1 MAAQRSSIAV
11 GVARASLT
19 LATAFA
25 LTRVFAG
32 RSWLFPMVVAAVA
45 PPAFLGWTQRRHWP
59 ALLRLA
65 VVAVGGLWMSALVVD
80 PKTTVVGIPTRA
92 TISALAHALDRTPH
106 TLRAAIVPVPPVGSA
121 LVLAFLG
128 VFVAAALTAW
138 IATSLDAPVGAFA
151 PSVAASVGWTRPTI
165 ATSEAVRRLD
175 VAATNR
181 SGPCGSRTANSSI
194 TVSRCRRPCVPIVA
208 PVPSMTS
215 TGRAVRSI
223 ADRIDAH
230 ASTARSNDARSKA
243 PGRTSSIMSTGVRRR
258 ASFWRTIR

>member
-1 MAAQRSSIAV
+1 MERGTGPMAAQRSSIAV

-32 RSWLFPMVVAAVA
+32 RSWLFPMAVAAVA

-65 VVAVGGLWMSALVVD
+65 LVAVGGLWMSALVVD

-106 TLRAAIVPVPPVGSA
+106 TLRAAVVPVPPVGSA

-128 VFVAAALTAW
+128 VFVAAALSAW
-138 IATSLDAPVGAFA
+138 IATSLDAPIGAFA
-151 PSVAASVGWTRPTI
+151 PSVALFIVLAAMSGGGW
-165 ATSEAVRRLD
+165 
-175 VAATNR
+175 
-181 SGPCGSRTANSSI
+181 
-194 TVSRCRRPCVPIVA
+194 VA
-208 PVPSMTS
+208 PT
-215 TGRAVRSI
+215 ALYALAAI
-223 ADRIDAH
+223 AYLLALAQH
-230 ASTARSNDARSKA
+230 
-243 PGRTSSIMSTGVRRR
+243 
-258 ASFWRTIR
+258 